1 MTDRVLGLFFVLASV
16 MLEAFGNIFFKQ
28 AAELNS
34 ANMRPLVL
42 LRTVWQDK
50 NILAGITCFIFE
62 IMLWTL
68 ALSHLPVSIAFPAG
82 SMSFVFV
89 AVLAYIFFR
98 EQVDALRWTGVALI
112 IGGVILV
119 GLK

>member
-1 MTDRVLGLFFVLASV
+1 MSERILGLSFVIASV
-16 MLEAFGNIFFKQ
+16 VLEAVGNIFFKQ

-34 ANMRPLVL
+34 TAMRPLIL

-50 NILAGITCFIFE
+50 NILAGIVCFIFE

-68 ALSHLPVSIAFPAG
+68 ALNHLPVSIAFPAG

-89 AVLAYIFFR
+89 ALLSYLFFR
-98 EQVDALRWTGVALI
+98 EHVDVMRWTGVILI